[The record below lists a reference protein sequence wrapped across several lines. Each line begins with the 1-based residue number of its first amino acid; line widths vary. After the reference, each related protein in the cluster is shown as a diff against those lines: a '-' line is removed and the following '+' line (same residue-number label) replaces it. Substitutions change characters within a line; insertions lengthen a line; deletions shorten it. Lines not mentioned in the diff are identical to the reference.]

1 MLHPT
6 DAHLVPRVYPVRWHK
21 SVLVCTFD
29 RTCIP
34 NREVNSMPIARYIMA
49 VGLVGMLIGVG
60 PMGTG
65 LLHAQPSDEAAP
77 SNFRDAL
84 RARTEV
90 LQHSAAAPL
99 DAAEDPISTAAT
111 LTTYYTTHDFGPVWV
126 TERGPRMRV
135 HSLRN
140 ALRRADREGLTPS
153 DYHVEALRSVLAEL
167 RTEADAASRQA
178 LLVDLEIQATE
189 AFLLYGMHLLTGRVD
204 PGKLTPSWNIQ
215 PRRADLVAVLN
226 AIATGQQRVHH
237 ALDTLRP
244 NDPGYGALVE
254 ALRTYRRYAEE
265 GGWGSIAPGPRL
277 EQGDEHARVAQLRAR
292 LAITD
297 ASASDTAHP
306 DSTDAY
312 FSEGLHEAV
321 VAFQA
326 RHGLTPDGVVGPATL
341 RALNISAEARVEQV
355 RVNLERWRWL
365 PTDLGARH
373 VRVNIAAF
381 ELEVIEDAERVLDMR
396 VVVGRPY
403 RQTPVF
409 SDAISYLVLS
419 PYWHVPHSIATRDK
433 LPDFQRDPSLVA
445 RQGFQVFDSWSA
457 QAQPLDPLAINWDE
471 LSERTFPY
479 RLRQN
484 PGPANALG
492 RVKFMFPN
500 PHNVYLHDTP
510 TRSTFAQAERGF
522 SSGCIRLEHPL
533 ELAAYLLD
541 NVPGWD
547 RARIDRSAQATEEAT
562 VVLPD
567 RVPVH
572 LLYST
577 AWADTDGAVHF
588 RNDVYDRDE
597 AVGRALD
604 SEVASFPRPMSR

>member
-1 MLHPT
+1 MH
-6 DAHLVPRVYPVRWHK
+6 
-21 SVLVCTFD
+21 
-29 RTCIP
+29 
-34 NREVNSMPIARYIMA
+34 IARYIMA
-49 VGLVGMLIGVG
+49 VGLVGMLVGVG
-60 PMGTG
+60 LMSTG
-65 LLHAQPSDEAAP
+65 PLYAQSSKDAPPSD
-77 SNFRDAL
+77 FRDAL

-90 LQHSAAAPL
+90 LQHSPAAQLNAAENPIYTAAPL
-99 DAAEDPISTAAT
+99 TV
-111 LTTYYTTHDFGPVWV
+111 YYATHDFVPVWV

-140 ALRRADREGLTPS
+140 ALRRADREGLSPV
-153 DYHVEALRSVLAEL
+153 DYHVEALGAALAEL
-167 RTEADAASRQA
+167 RTEEDPNRRQA

-204 PGKLTPSWNIQ
+204 PEELTPSWNIQ
-215 PRRADLVAVLN
+215 PRRADLVTVLD

-244 NDPGYGALVE
+244 DDQGYDALVE
-254 ALRTYRRYAEE
+254 ALRTYRGYAEE
-265 GGWGSIAPGPRL
+265 GGWGPIAPGPRL

-297 ASASDTAHP
+297 APISDTTNP
-306 DSTDAY
+306 DSTDAS
-312 FSEGLHEAV
+312 FSEGLHETV
-321 VAFQA
+321 VAFQV
-326 RHGLTPDGVVGPATL
+326 RHGLTPDGIVGPATL
-341 RALNISAEARVEQV
+341 RALNISAEARAEQV

-365 PTDLGARH
+365 PTNLGARH

-396 VVVGRPY
+396 VVVGRAY

-409 SDAISYLVLS
+409 SDTISYLVLS

-433 LPDFQRDPSLVA
+433 LPEFQRDPSLVA

-510 TRSTFAQAERGF
+510 TRSTFTQAERGF
-522 SSGCIRLEHPL
+522 SSGCIRLEHAM
-533 ELAAYLLD
+533 ELAAYLLSD
-541 NVPGWD
+541 VPGWD
-547 RARIDRSAQATEEAT
+547 RARIDRSAQGTKETT
-562 VVLPD
+562 VVLPE

-577 AWADTDGAVHF
+577 AWAGTDGAVHF

-604 SEVASFPRPMSR
+604 SELPLPPSPTRR

>member
-1 MLHPT
+1 
-6 DAHLVPRVYPVRWHK
+6 
-21 SVLVCTFD
+21 
-29 RTCIP
+29 
-34 NREVNSMPIARYIMA
+34 
-49 VGLVGMLIGVG
+49 
-60 PMGTG
+60 
-65 LLHAQPSDEAAP
+65 
-77 SNFRDAL
+77 
-84 RARTEV
+84 
-90 LQHSAAAPL
+90 
-99 DAAEDPISTAAT
+99 
-111 LTTYYTTHDFGPVWV
+111 
-126 TERGPRMRV
+126 MRV

-140 ALRRADREGLTPS
+140 ALRRADREGLSPA
-153 DYHVEALRSVLAEL
+153 DYHVEALGTALAEL
-167 RTEADAASRQA
+167 RTEEDPNRRQV
-178 LLVDLEIQATE
+178 LLVELEIQATE

-204 PGKLTPSWNIQ
+204 PEELTPSWNIQ
-215 PRRADLVAVLN
+215 PRRADLVAVLD

-244 NDPGYGALVE
+244 DDQGYDALVE
-254 ALRTYRRYAEE
+254 ALRTYRGYAEE
-265 GGWGSIAPGPRL
+265 GGWGPIAPGPRL

-297 ASASDTAHP
+297 APVSDTTNP

-321 VAFQA
+321 VAFQV

-341 RALNISAEARVEQV
+341 RALNISAEARAEQV

-365 PTDLGARH
+365 PTNLGARH

-403 RQTPVF
+403 RQTPIF
-409 SDAISYLVLS
+409 SDAISYLVLN

-433 LPDFQRDPSLVA
+433 LPEFQRDPSLVA

-457 QAQPLDPLAINWDE
+457 HAQPLDPLAINWDE
-471 LSERTFPY
+471 LSEHTFPY

-510 TRSTFAQAERGF
+510 TRSTFTQAERGF
-522 SSGCIRLEHPL
+522 SSGCIRLEHAM
-533 ELAAYLLD
+533 ELAAYLLSD
-541 NVPGWD
+541 VPGWD
-547 RARIDRSAQATEEAT
+547 RARIDRSAQGTKETA
-562 VVLPD
+562 VVLPE

-577 AWADTDGAVHF
+577 AWAGTNGAVHF

-597 AVGRALD
+597 AVRRALD
-604 SEVASFPRPMSR
+604 SELPLPPSPTRR

>member
-1 MLHPT
+1 MHT
-6 DAHLVPRVYPVRWHK
+6 
-21 SVLVCTFD
+21 
-29 RTCIP
+29 
-34 NREVNSMPIARYIMA
+34 ARYIIA
-49 VGLVGMLIGVG
+49 VGIVGGFLGLAPLGIGG
-60 PMGTG
+60 
-65 LLHAQPSDEAAP
+65 LHAQPSDEAAP

-90 LQHSAAAPL
+90 LQHSSAAQL
-99 DAAEDPISTAAT
+99 DAAEDPIHTAAT
-111 LTTYYTTHDFGPVWV
+111 LTAYYANHDFVPVWV

-140 ALRRADREGLTPS
+140 ALRRADREGLSPA
-153 DYHVEALRSVLAEL
+153 DYHVEALQSTLAEL
-167 RTEADAASRQA
+167 RTEEDADRRQA

-204 PGKLTPSWNIQ
+204 PEELAPSWNIQ
-215 PRRADLVAVLN
+215 PRRADLVAVLD
-226 AIATGQQRVHH
+226 AIATKQQRVHS

-244 NDPGYGALVE
+244 DDPGYSTLVE
-254 ALRTYRRYAEE
+254 ALRTYRGYAEE
-265 GGWGSIAPGPRL
+265 GGWTPIDAGPSL
-277 EQGDEHARVAQLRAR
+277 KQEDQGERVAQLRSR

-297 ASASDTAHP
+297 APVPDTTNP
-306 DSTDAY
+306 DTTDAY
-312 FSEGLHEAV
+312 FDDHLHEAV
-321 VAFQA
+321 VVFQE

-341 RALNISAEARVEQV
+341 RALNVSAEARAEQV

-381 ELEVIEDAERVLDMR
+381 ELEVVEDDEPVLNMR

-419 PYWHVPHSIATRDK
+419 PYWHVPNSIATRDK
-433 LPDFQRDPSLVA
+433 LPEFQRDPSLVT

-457 QAQPLDPLAINWDE
+457 QAQPLDPLAINWGE

-484 PGPANALG
+484 PSPANALG

-533 ELAAYLLD
+533 ELAEYLLSD
-541 NVPGWD
+541 VPGWD
-547 RARIDRSAQATEEAT
+547 RARIDRNAQRTEEAT
-562 VVLPD
+562 VVLPE

-577 AWADTDGAVHF
+577 AWADADGVVHF
-588 RNDVYDRDE
+588 RNDVYDRDK
-597 AVGRALD
+597 AVGHALD
-604 SEVASFPRPMSR
+604 NEGASSWSSVSRSEPRVRNQNRL